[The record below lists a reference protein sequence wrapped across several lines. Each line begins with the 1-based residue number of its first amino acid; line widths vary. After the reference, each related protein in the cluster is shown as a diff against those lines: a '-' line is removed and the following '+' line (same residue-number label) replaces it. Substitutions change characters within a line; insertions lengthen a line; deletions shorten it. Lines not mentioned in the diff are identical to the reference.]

1 MDFFT
6 FGQGDSMKVGDLV
19 TYMFQRTRWQKGLS
33 VSVGLIVAAG
43 KFTGNTDVK
52 VLWKGKTEP
61 DTEASRF
68 LTLVEDYLTTA

>member
-1 MDFFT
+1 
-6 FGQGDSMKVGDLV
+6 MKVGDLV

-33 VSVGLIVAAG
+33 VSVGLIVEAG

-52 VLWKGKTEP
+52 VLWNGETHP
-61 DTEASRF
+61 GAEASRF